1 MTLLI
6 MLTVVL
12 ALSGLAM
19 HGLTRR
25 YLSPAGLTQHLRES
39 KGRPISEEQFQR
51 YARINSVLSL
61 ALVYGPAWALQGIVL
76 HSGPVS
82 PLRVVLEGVAVLLVY
97 DFGYYLVHRY
107 PFHEW
112 RLLRAVHAVH
122 HTIKNPNAR
131 DSLYQ
136 HPLENFLGLTL
147 FWLTWVVV
155 AAAAGPLSIYSFGWT
170 FLFYSLVNVLNHAGL
185 RFKTFPLTALNY
197 LGMRHYKHH
206 TSMKSKNY
214 GSIFPFYDW
223 VFRTEEA

>member
-1 MTLLI
+1 MTLLV
-6 MLTVVL
+6 MLVTVL

-25 YLSPAGLTQHLRES
+25 YLSPAGQAQHLRES
-39 KGRPISEEQFQR
+39 KGRPISEAQFQR

-61 ALVYGPAWALQGIVL
+61 ALVFGPAWALHGVVL

-82 PLRVVLEGVAVLLVY
+82 PLRVVVEGLVVLLVY
-97 DFGYYLVHRY
+97 DFGYYFVHRY

-112 RLLRAVHAVH
+112 RLLRSVHAVH

-147 FWLTWVVV
+147 FWLTFALV
-155 AAAAGPLSIYSFGWT
+155 AAIGGKVSVYAFGWT
-170 FLFYSLVNVLNHAGL
+170 FLVYSLINVLNHAGL

-214 GSIFPFYDW
+214 GSLVPFYDW
-223 VFRTEEA
+223 IFRTEEA